1 MDLRAAHGVLQ
12 RLLPGQADAFTLG
25 YLPPEQDNE
34 VFEITSDP
42 QTGHPVIRGS
52 SPTAVLAGVNWYLKY
67 HANIHFSWTG
77 DQTQLPTPLP
87 SVDHPIRIVSPYR
100 HRYMFNYCT
109 FNYSMSFWDWPRWER
124 ELDFLALNGVNLMLA
139 VVGQEK
145 VWQNVMQRLEFSET
159 EIFNF
164 IPGPAYQAWWLMG
177 NLEGFGGP
185 VSQAWID
192 RQAALQRKIL
202 ARMRELGM
210 EPVLQGFYG
219 MFPRAGS
226 QRFPDAITHRTRMW
240 EGFNRPD
247 MLDPN
252 QPFFHEVAAIWYE
265 EQRKLYG
272 DALFYGGDPFHEGG
286 FVQGMDVTG
295 AARQIQH
302 AMRDA
307 HSGASWVLQAWL
319 SNPRSELL
327 DGTDPDYTLVIDLC
341 GESAQNWRRR
351 QAFGGRPWIWSV
363 ISNYGGRPA
372 LYGPMN
378 KVATYPPDVL
388 THPDRGNIQGIGGIM
403 EAIGQDPPLW
413 DLLLE
418 MAWRTEAPDLD
429 TWIENYARRR
439 YGKRTPEMA
448 TAWRGLLKAV
458 YTSNSTQLDASTAS
472 IFGLRPGL
480 SFDRRRF
487 GTAACWGTLDRQYE
501 LDALVAALALM
512 IEQTEAYR
520 GIATFEQDLVNTTRQ
535 ALNDLAI
542 ETMRRIATAWMD
554 RNKAAFQNE
563 SARFLDMLTDSARLL
578 ATDRHFLLG
587 PWIEDARALG
597 STPAEQDLFEKN
609 ARMLITT
616 WGSSQGQVR
625 HLRDYANRAMAELF
639 ETLYHTRWKLFFEA
653 LEAMLDTPMEARALP
668 HDPSG
673 IDWFALEAAWTNRT
687 DGYRTQPHGDSID
700 EARRIFH
707 KYFAQ
712 KTQSAQ

>member
-1 MDLRAAHGVLQ
+1 
-12 RLLPGQADAFTLG
+12 
-25 YLPPEQDNE
+25 
-34 VFEITSDP
+34 
-42 QTGHPVIRGS
+42 
-52 SPTAVLAGVNWYLKY
+52 
-67 HANIHFSWTG
+67 
-77 DQTQLPTPLP
+77 
-87 SVDHPIRIVSPYR
+87 
-100 HRYMFNYCT
+100 
-109 FNYSMSFWDWPRWER
+109 
-124 ELDFLALNGVNLMLA
+124 
-139 VVGQEK
+139 
-145 VWQNVMQRLEFSET
+145 
-159 EIFNF
+159 
-164 IPGPAYQAWWLMG
+164 
-177 NLEGFGGP
+177 
-185 VSQAWID
+185 
-192 RQAALQRKIL
+192 
-202 ARMRELGM
+202 
-210 EPVLQGFYG
+210 
-219 MFPRAGS
+219 
-226 QRFPDAITHRTRMW
+226 
-240 EGFNRPD
+240 
-247 MLDPN
+247 
-252 QPFFHEVAAIWYE
+252 
-265 EQRKLYG
+265 
-272 DALFYGGDPFHEGG
+272 
-286 FVQGMDVTG
+286 
-295 AARQIQH
+295 
-302 AMRDA
+302 
-307 HSGASWVLQAWL
+307 
-319 SNPRSELL
+319 
-327 DGTDPDYTLVIDLC
+327 
-341 GESAQNWRRR
+341 
-351 QAFGGRPWIWSV
+351 
-363 ISNYGGRPA
+363 
-372 LYGPMN
+372 
-378 KVATYPPDVL
+378 VL

-487 GTAACWGTLDRQYE
+487 GTSARWGTLDRQYE
-501 LDALVAALALM
+501 IDALVAALALM